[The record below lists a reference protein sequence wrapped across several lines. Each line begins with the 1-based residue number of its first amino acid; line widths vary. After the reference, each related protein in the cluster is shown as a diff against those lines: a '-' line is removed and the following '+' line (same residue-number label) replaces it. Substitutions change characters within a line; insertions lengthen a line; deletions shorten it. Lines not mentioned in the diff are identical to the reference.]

1 MLTCYYIQKFEGCA
15 RVPVLLGHSAGPLVE
30 HEAGL
35 EAEVHVGHVG
45 QGDGEEGPSGDG
57 QARVLGKE
65 CYYISRLAQC

>member
-1 MLTCYYIQKFEGCA
+1 MLTCHHIRKCESSE
-15 RVPVLLGHSAGPLVE
+15 PVLLGHYAGPLVE

-45 QGDGEEGPSGDG
+45 QSDGEQGPAGDG

-65 CYYISRLAQC
+65 CCYISRLAQC